1 MFLTSTNGA
10 FTVLHRTEMKLLRL
24 TARIEC
30 RPRAAGPLS
39 SPIRNPAT
47 QTQKRELGTG
57 ETMKTLRCGRVE
69 CSGRDEG
76 RNVGDRC
83 GCTSG
88 RRIRG
93 SMASPPPRSGSR
105 TGVTSNSRAEMCIKI
120 IYVQSLS
127 HKILIIVLDVTPSQL
142 EVNDVPAA
150 STRAE
155 GTSRLFLKGEGMSQ
169 TWPSGHHQCTSLFFF
184 FLEDFLAIYS
194 KIKEIRLVKKKIFF
208 SVFRHPVRGCTL
220 QMEL

>member
-1 MFLTSTNGA
+1 MNQWCIHCPPQDRDEAPEVNREDRMS
-10 FTVLHRTEMKLLRL
+10 
-24 TARIEC
+24 
-30 RPRAAGPLS
+30 LS

-76 RNVGDRC
+76 RNVGIDAAARLEDECEDRWLP
-83 GCTSG
+83 
-88 RRIRG
+88 
-93 SMASPPPRSGSR
+93 PPPRSGSR
-105 TGVTSNSRAEMCIKI
+105 TGVTSDSRAEMCIKI

-169 TWPSGHHQCTSLFFF
+169 TWPSGHHQCTNLLFFF
-184 FLEDFLAIYS
+184 R
-194 KIKEIRLVKKKIFF
+194 RLF
-208 SVFRHPVRGCTL
+208 SHLFKD
-220 QMEL
+220 